1 MLGVIS
7 FQTFITV
14 NYVSALAGL
23 ETGGRQGH
31 GYKEGKHICK
41 KKKKI
46 IKCSA
51 GEKLRFLTLPNC
63 TLLIVCHLFI
73 LINEL

>member
-23 ETGGRQGH
+23 ETGSRQGH

-41 KKKKI
+41 KK
-46 IKCSA
+46 IK
-51 GEKLRFLTLPNC
+51 
-63 TLLIVCHLFI
+63 
-73 LINEL
+73 